1 MTPDVDTAIRDA
13 LDARAAT
20 TTTSADAWARIGR
33 RATRRDRRRTAIV
46 RVAAA
51 SVVAAV
57 ALGGTVAVLAAQGGD
72 SATVATSEPADGG
85 AATESRAADEAIPE
99 SGAPG
104 PDLRIERGQDGSVT
118 FLRDDEVLGVVA
130 SVDGASATVVG
141 STGSTVF
148 GITAAGA
155 TQVRLVVEGVDFSR
169 PTMTFTDLVLPER
182 VLFVAEGVSAGLV
195 TVESLDS
202 AGNVISTSSRVVGG

>member
-1 MTPDVDTAIRDA
+1 MTTV
-13 LDARAAT
+13 
-20 TTTSADAWARIGR
+20 
-33 RATRRDRRRTAIV
+33 RTV
-46 RVAAA
+46 LKVAA
-51 SVVAAV
+51 SVMLG
-57 ALGGTVAVLAAQGGD
+57 ALVVGACSGGGSDAR
-72 SATVATSEPADGG
+72 
-85 AATESRAADEAIPE
+85 TECRRAADEAIPE